1 MTAQSS
7 SLINCFA
14 MPNSLHGDFRFC

>member
-7 SLINCFA
+7 LLINCFA
-14 MPNSLHGDFRFC
+14 MQPSLHGTLRFC